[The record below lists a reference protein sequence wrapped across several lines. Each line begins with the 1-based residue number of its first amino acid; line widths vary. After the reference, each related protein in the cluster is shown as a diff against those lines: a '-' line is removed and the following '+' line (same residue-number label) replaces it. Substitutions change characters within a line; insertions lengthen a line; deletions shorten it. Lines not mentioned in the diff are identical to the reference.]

1 MKVNRGSH
9 GVAVQFL
16 GQMAEEL
23 LHLLVLKGQEG
34 REEKCTDR
42 EPACILGGT
51 QRKTLQPH
59 LSPDTQNLP
68 LQPILR

>member
-23 LHLLVLKGQEG
+23 LHLLVPKGQEG
-34 REEKCTDR
+34 REEK
-42 EPACILGGT
+42 
-51 QRKTLQPH
+51 
-59 LSPDTQNLP
+59 
-68 LQPILR
+68 